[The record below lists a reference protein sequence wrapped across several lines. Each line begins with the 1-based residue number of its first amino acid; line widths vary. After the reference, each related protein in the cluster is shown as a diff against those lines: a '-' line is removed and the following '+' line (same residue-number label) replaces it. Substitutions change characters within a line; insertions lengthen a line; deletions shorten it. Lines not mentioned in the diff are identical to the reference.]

1 MSTLRIPRTPAQQRF
16 VTIALVA
23 GIHVAAISALVVA
36 LNPDLISHVPP
47 GGPIDLIPTHEAPPP
62 KTEPQITPTLLNP
75 GPPRETPR
83 RPWIDSDEGST
94 IRQPQVDGTGD
105 TALPPHPSAFVPARP
120 IFDTHTTPDYPPIA
134 ARLSEQGS
142 VRLSLSID
150 EQGYVTD
157 AAVITSSGYDA
168 LDRAAVAWVRAHWR
182 YAPALKDGVPIP
194 ALTSAVVTFRL
205 TNRQG

>member
-1 MSTLRIPRTPAQQRF
+1 MSTQRIPRAPAHQRF

-36 LNPDLISHVPP
+36 LNPGLISHVPP
-47 GGPIDLIPTHEAPPP
+47 RV
-62 KTEPQITPTLLNP
+62 TLP
-75 GPPRETPR
+75 

-94 IRQPQVDGTGD
+94 IRQPQVAGTGD
-105 TALPPHPSAFVPARP
+105 AALPPHPSQFVPARP

-134 ARLSEQGS
+134 ARLSEEGS
-142 VRLSLSID
+142 VRLALSID
-150 EQGYVTD
+150 AQGYVTD
-157 AAVITSSGYDA
+157 ATVITSSGYDA
-168 LDRAAVAWVRAHWR
+168 LDRAAVGWVRAHWR

-194 ALTSAVVTFRL
+194 ASTSAVVTFRL